1 MPRKKRRVKTLL
13 RRVTIGIALK
23 GIDLAQLIG
32 LVLVIV
38 LVFGGLVLT
47 GGRAAMHALP
57 FELALIGG
65 AAIGTVLIGN
75 SLSVAREAL
84 GGFVKAFK
92 GAMWG
97 RDDYQE
103 LLVLLGT
110 LMRKA
115 RQGGFVAIES
125 DIEHPETSAAFQAAP
140 HILADPA
147 ASGMICDAFRL
158 MALDL
163 SDPARAEARM
173 DQSIAVYLDQRM
185 KAVAALHTLADAL
198 PALGIVAAVLGII
211 RTMGSIN
218 QSPAVLGA
226 MIGSALLGTF
236 LGVFLA
242 YGLVGPVAARFGQIV
257 EEDARLLDVIR
268 SVLGA
273 YAEGLQPGIAL
284 EMGRSTIPLALQ
296 PDSSTLE
303 RALSASRFV
312 AKSRTAA

>member
-1 MPRKKRRVKTLL
+1 MT
-13 RRVTIGIALK
+13 LK
-23 GIDLAQLIG
+23 GIGLAQLVG
-32 LVLVIV
+32 LVLVFV

-84 GGFVKAFK
+84 GGFVTAFR
-92 GAMWG
+92 GAKWG
-97 RDDYQE
+97 RADYQD

-115 RQGGFVAIES
+115 RQGGFIAIEA
-125 DIEHPETSAAFQAAP
+125 DIEDPSRSAIFQASP
-140 HILADPA
+140 RILADDA
-147 ASGMICDAFRL
+147 TRAMVCDAFRL

-163 SDPARAEARM
+163 SDPARAEAKM

-218 QSPAVLGA
+218 QSPAILGA

-257 EEDARLLDVIR
+257 EEDARFLDVIR

-273 YAEGLQPGIAL
+273 YSEGLQPGIAI
-284 EMGRSTIPLALQ
+284 EMGRTAIPLALQ
-296 PDSSTLE
+296 PDPSTLE

>member
-1 MPRKKRRVKTLL
+1 
-13 RRVTIGIALK
+13 
-23 GIDLAQLIG
+23 
-32 LVLVIV
+32 
-38 LVFGGLVLT
+38 
-47 GGRAAMHALP
+47 MHALP

-65 AAIGTVLIGN
+65 AAVGTVLIGK
-75 SLSVAREAL
+75 SLSVSREAL
-84 GGFVKAFK
+84 GGFAKAFR
-92 GAMWG
+92 GAKWG
-97 RDDYQE
+97 RDDYQD

-125 DIEHPETSAAFQAAP
+125 DIEDPESSAAFQAAP
-140 HILADPA
+140 RILDDDA
-147 ASGMICDAFRL
+147 ASGMVCDAFRL

-185 KAVAALHTLADAL
+185 KAVGALHTLADAL

-218 QSPAVLGA
+218 QSPAILGA

-257 EEDARLLDVIR
+257 EEDARFLDVIR

-284 EMGRSTIPLALQ
+284 EMGRTTIPLALQ
-296 PDSSTLE
+296 PDPSTLE

>member
-1 MPRKKRRVKTLL
+1 MT
-13 RRVTIGIALK
+13 LK
-23 GIDLAQLIG
+23 GIGLAQLVG
-32 LVLVIV
+32 LVLVFV

-84 GGFVKAFK
+84 GGFATAFR
-92 GAMWG
+92 GAKWG
-97 RDDYQE
+97 RADYQD

-115 RQGGFVAIES
+115 RQGGFIAIEA
-125 DIEHPETSAAFQAAP
+125 DIEDPSRSAIFQASP
-140 HILADPA
+140 RILADDA
-147 ASGMICDAFRL
+147 TRAMVCDAFRL

-163 SDPARAEARM
+163 SDPARAEAKM

-218 QSPAVLGA
+218 QSPAILGA

-257 EEDARLLDVIR
+257 EEDARFLDVIR

-273 YAEGLQPGIAL
+273 YSEGLQPGIAI
-284 EMGRSTIPLALQ
+284 EMGRTAIPLALQ
-296 PDSSTLE
+296 PDPSTLE